1 MALFIYFRLVL
12 PLRTVFLLIL
22 EKKHIYFETGLNG
35 WYGFTDNG
43 EMNGN
48 GFSYIIGMNLGLNAA
63 LGAKYPKV
71 VYRIYANPWY
81 NPTSNNGLIRQTF
94 IWAGTGLSVRLHD

>member
-1 MALFIYFRLVL
+1 
-12 PLRTVFLLIL
+12 
-22 EKKHIYFETGLNG
+22 
-35 WYGFTDNG
+35 
-43 EMNGN
+43 
-48 GFSYIIGMNLGLNAA
+48 MNLGLNVA